1 MIKLPNIYKGQYSKS
16 LRLALPVA
24 LSQLGYI
31 IVQFADNAMVGA
43 FGGEDPLPL
52 SAVSFGVMT
61 SFVMFSL
68 ALGITLGITPVIG
81 EHFARGEYRRTANY
95 LQSSLLTC
103 GILGTLFML
112 LQLASIPLLYRLGQ
126 PEDVVDMAI
135 PYYRLMAYSLPA
147 IMLYGCFKQFLEGAG
162 NTATPMVIAIVTN
175 LINIAFNYI
184 FIFGHFGFEPM
195 GVYGAGLATL
205 IARYISPLLI
215 LAYFVLKPQYCDYLR
230 LFSRSVNYVKD
241 SIHLL
246 RIGIPVAGQMLL
258 EGAAFVVTS
267 IMVGWF
273 GAIPIAA
280 NQISCTYGNAAFML
294 TIAIGSATTIRV
306 SHCYGLRDEKE
317 LKQVVGASMQMSI
330 AWGVIVLLLFTICRH
345 ILPQAF
351 TPNTEV
357 IALAAQMITLV
368 ALYQVSDAIQGTM
381 VGVLRGLQDV
391 KIITYISFLAYIIL
405 NIPVGYLCAFTLNL
419 GASGLLI
426 GYIVGLST
434 AAILYTLRVRKHLK
448 TRLIFNHIEA

>member
-1 MIKLPNIYKGQYSKS
+1 MLKLLNIYRGQYSTS

-31 IVQFADNAMVGA
+31 VVQFADNAMVGA
-43 FGGEDPLPL
+43 FGAEDPLPL

-68 ALGITLGITPVIG
+68 SLGITLGITPIIG
-81 EHFARGEYRRTANY
+81 EHFARGEYRRTAHY
-95 LQSSLLTC
+95 LQSSLLMC
-103 GILGTLFML
+103 GILGVLFML
-112 LQLASIPLLYRLGQ
+112 LQLVSIPLLYKLGQ
-126 PEDVVDMAI
+126 PVDVVDMAV
-135 PYYRLMAYSLPA
+135 PYYRLMAYSQPA
-147 IMLYGCFKQFLEGAG
+147 VMLYGCFKQFLEGAG
-162 NTATPMVIAIVTN
+162 NTATPMVIAIATN
-175 LINIAFNYI
+175 LINIALNYI

-205 IARYISPLLI
+205 LARYISPLLI
-215 LAYFVLKPQYCDYLR
+215 FAYFVLKPQYCDYLR
-230 LFSRSVNYVKD
+230 LFSRSVNYLKD
-241 SIHLL
+241 SLHLL

-258 EGAAFVVTS
+258 EGAAFIVTS

-273 GAIPIAA
+273 GTIPIAA
-280 NQISCTYGNAAFML
+280 NQISGTYGNAAFML

-317 LKQVVGASMQMSI
+317 LKQVVGASMQMGI
-330 AWGVIVLLLFTICRH
+330 AWGVIVLLLFTIFRN

-351 TPNTEV
+351 TPNVEV
-357 IALAAQMITLV
+357 IALAAQMIVLV
-368 ALYQVSDAIQGTM
+368 ALYQISDAIQGTM

-405 NIPVGYLCAFTLNL
+405 NIPVGYFCAFVLDL

-434 AAILYTLRVRKHLK
+434 AAILYTLRVRNRLK
-448 TRLIFNHIEA
+448 SGLAISNIEK